1 MFGQGYWGGSWDAV
15 PPQMMRQWPQGVG
28 QPQPQQSAPQG
39 RAGGPD
45 WVTVPNV
52 SDIANVSIAPG
63 VKAWIMAQNEPVFA
77 VKEADAV
84 GITTTSYYKFE
95 RYDPEQS
102 RSEGQPEF
110 VTRAEFEQ
118 LREQLTAQIG
128 GFVDE

>member
-1 MFGQGYWGGSWDAV
+1 MFSQERWGAA
-15 PPQMMRQWPQGVG
+15 PPMAISQWPQGYR
-28 QPQPQQSAPQG
+28 QPQPAQGAPQG

-52 SDIANVSIAPG
+52 ADIANVSIVPG

-84 GITTTSYYKFE
+84 GITTTSYYRFE
-95 RYDPEQS
+95 PYDPAAAQAAA
-102 RSEGQPEF
+102 QPEF

-118 LREQLTAQIG
+118 LRDQLTAQIG
-128 GFVDE
+128 GFADE

>member
-1 MFGQGYWGGSWDAV
+1 
-15 PPQMMRQWPQGVG
+15 MMRQWPQGAG
-28 QPQPQQSAPQG
+28 QPQPQQNAPQS

-95 RYDPEQS
+95 RYDPDQS
-102 RSEGQPEF
+102 RIDGQTEF

-128 GFVDE
+128 GFSDD